1 MGRVHDLAQRALT
14 ASRPSS
20 KRVTQRKSGLYWQRA
35 HCLGATGKLQ
45 GRARYTEIYE
55 MHLTWKTVQVAV
67 GVEAQP

>member
-1 MGRVHDLAQRALT
+1 MGPVHDLAQRALT

-20 KRVTQRKSGLYWQRA
+20 KRATQRKSGLCWQRA

-55 MHLTWKTVQVAV
+55 MHLTWKSVQVAAST
-67 GVEAQP
+67 GVQP